1 MVVHGARCRVFT
13 ALLGLVCAYNG
24 TELSVRLVW
33 CDCGASNLKIK
44 AIGVGISRDG
54 WKAEV

>member
-13 ALLGLVCAYNG
+13 ALGLVCAYDG

-33 CDCGASNLKIK
+33 CGCGASNLKIK
-44 AIGVGISRDG
+44 AVGAGISKG
-54 WKAEV
+54 GEKAEA

>member
-13 ALLGLVCAYNG
+13 ALLGLVCAYDG

-33 CDCGASNLKIK
+33 CGCGASNLKIK
-44 AIGVGISRDG
+44 AVGAGISKG
-54 WKAEV
+54 GEKA